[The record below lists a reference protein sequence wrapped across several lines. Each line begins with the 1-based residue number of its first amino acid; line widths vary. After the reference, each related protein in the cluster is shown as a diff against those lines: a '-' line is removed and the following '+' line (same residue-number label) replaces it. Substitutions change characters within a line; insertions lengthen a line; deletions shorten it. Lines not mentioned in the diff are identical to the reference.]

1 MTTRIGVMVRV
12 RPQLEFEKK
21 KGFST
26 EKLSI
31 SEETQ
36 EVMQD
41 SGLLSSVLKDNLMIF
56 LYNSINGEQNQ
67 IERCYQFTKIITQ
80 NQSQKQCFDDTKL
93 SEMVNRVV
101 EVSFNQVQSNICYNN
116 ISQLI
121 LSHKILMMQGFHST
135 VFAYGQTGSGKTF
148 TMEGITYENSG
159 KGLKPQ
165 IEPEAVRNENM
176 GIIPRTII
184 STFETIKKY
193 SRLKNRIYKVYLS
206 YLQIYNEKIYDLL
219 NPESSK
225 RLRIRWSKK
234 DQFSVENLF
243 VFECQNANEALELFY
258 KGIKNKF
265 MATHRLNTQSS
276 RSHCILTLR
285 VDSMTAED
293 PDNTISSKMQLVDL
307 AGSERA
313 SQSGVEGQ
321 NLKEAIE
328 INKSLFTLRQVI
340 SALAEYFQDQNQK
353 KEMPFVPYRDSKLT
367 CLLKQSIGGNSYCLM
382 IACLSPCDEYFDENI
397 STLNYATQ
405 AGFITNQPVRNE
417 DPRIKQINILKS
429 KNSELIKELHKANEH
444 IAFLSSLTN
453 QTMQVFGQDYMN
465 GKTFS
470 PSGNKQKKISSPS
483 KMLDFNLNN
492 QNENKN
498 PGFQT
503 PSELKRSHN
512 NQITY
517 LGEKA
522 NEKEI
527 LIKSQQISVGNA
539 YDQNRESILQP
550 LNTNSPIRFQPILNQ
565 TFMGQVSPGSNLQTI
580 KGFAESDKKSSDSY
594 QQAKLDSESKQQQT
608 RQTNYQIQQLQQLA
622 ESSNN
627 KILQTHQANISYL
640 SGVTNGFGFT
650 TLGQDFAIK
659 RLIESVNMIREL
671 LQSNTEMREIIDSMN
686 QEKENF
692 NAELNILQMENQD
705 LREKLEIME
714 TFQITSSS
722 SEISSESA
730 NECRKNN
737 HYDDAP
743 ALNKR
748 EIASEILQLR
758 KDKRKLN
765 QRIKQLEIENLNLQS
780 IINPNFTHAEPTRT
794 HLQATPST
802 QINKSRQAITPHSR
816 NESRFNQIQN
826 SNLKQVQDNCLTTG
840 IVSVSPFPFASS
852 NQNGNNNPLEDIT
865 NQQEGGYNMMS
876 TSYSQTRNKN
886 QNSCN
891 SDNNK
896 EQKTRFVRREQSNQ
910 SSKQYLRE
918 NSTKVSIGLSNS
930 YIGQQQQQQSHNQ
943 LSHQYHQQYQQQS
956 LSTSTQHNYKQSHSN
971 TDSNLQS
978 QTNTQSN
985 QSIYLQTQN
994 PQPSNQ
1000 IISLTEND
1008 CPQKSPNLYQF
1019 KRKYPK
1025 QPQTIHLPNSYAHS
1039 LVNVQTTTSVV
1050 STSNVPKTAFV
1061 LKEAKQEELQNQQN
1075 IQNHQ
1080 HYIQQHQQILNKSV
1094 NNSHINSGICSS
1106 SSSSSDYYANM
1117 NNQNNNTNNNNNR
1130 TTPNANGE
1138 SKSPNR
1144 MAQIETAYNWK
1155 IKITPKNSKQ
1165 RSITRGKKPPRTQ
1178 EEGNRW
1184 CKTPLQQRP
1193 DISEILPILNNH
1205 SISHNIS
1212 NF

>member
-1 MTTRIGVMVRV
+1 MTTRIGVMVRI

-36 EVMQD
+36 E
-41 SGLLSSVLKDNLMIF
+41 II
-56 LYNSINGEQNQ
+56 INGEENQ

-80 NQSQKQCFDDTKL
+80 NQNQKQCFDDTKL
-93 SEMVNRVV
+93 SDMVNRVI
-101 EVSFNQVQSNICYNN
+101 E
-116 ISQLI
+116 
-121 LSHKILMMQGFHST
+121 GFHST

-148 TMEGITYENSG
+148 TMEGITYENNG

-165 IEPEAVRNENM
+165 IEPEAIRNENM

-193 SRLKNRIYKVYLS
+193 SRVKNRIYKVYLS

-225 RLRIRWSKK
+225 GLRIRWSKK

-293 PDNTISSKMQLVDL
+293 PDNIISSKMQLVDL

-340 SALAEYFQDQNQK
+340 SALAEYFQDQSQK

-453 QTMQVFGQDYMN
+453 QTMKVFGQDYMN

-470 PSGNKQKKISSPS
+470 PQGNKQNKIPSPT
-483 KMLDFNLNN
+483 KTLDFNYVN
-492 QNENKN
+492 QNENIN

-503 PSELKRSHN
+503 PSELRRSHN
-512 NQITY
+512 IQNTQY
-517 LGEKA
+517 GEKI
-522 NEKEI
+522 NEREI
-527 LIKSQQISVGNA
+527 LIKSQQISFGNA
-539 YDQNRESILQP
+539 GGQNRENILQP
-550 LNTNSPIRFQPILNQ
+550 LNTNSPTRFQPVLNKS
-565 TFMGQVSPGSNLQTI
+565 FMGQVSPGSNLQTI

-594 QQAKLDSESKQQQT
+594 QQAKLDSENNSQQSK
-608 RQTNYQIQQLQQLA
+608 QTNYQIQQQQQFGENLNNQQLQ
-622 ESSNN
+622 
-627 KILQTHQANISYL
+627 IHQANISQL
-640 SGVTNGFGFT
+640 SGVANGFGFT

-659 RLIESVNMIREL
+659 RLIDSVNMIREL

-714 TFQITSSS
+714 TFHATSS
-722 SEISSESA
+722 EVSSEST

-737 HYDDAP
+737 NQDDILS
-743 ALNKR
+743 LNKR

-765 QRIKQLEIENLNLQS
+765 QRIKQLEIENLNLQN

-794 HLQATPST
+794 HLQATPSS
-802 QINKSRQAITPHSR
+802 QINKSRSIITPHSR
-816 NESRFNQIQN
+816 NESRQNQLQN
-826 SNLKQVQDNCLTTG
+826 SNLMQIQDNCITNG
-840 IVSVSPFPFASS
+840 IVNVSPFPLTNNNN
-852 NQNGNNNPLEDIT
+852 NQNGNNNPLDDIT
-865 NQQEGGYNMMS
+865 NQQEGSQNMMS
-876 TSYSQTRNKN
+876 TNYCQARNKN
-886 QNSCN
+886 QINCN
-891 SDNNK
+891 SDCNK

-930 YIGQQQQQQSHNQ
+930 YIGQQQQQSHNQ
-943 LSHQYHQQYQQQS
+943 LSQQYHQQLQQQS
-956 LSTSTQHNYKQSHSN
+956 ISTVSQHNYKQCHSN
-971 TDSNLQS
+971 VEYNLQ
-978 QTNTQSN
+978 QQANIQSN

-994 PQPSNQ
+994 PQSSNQ
-1000 IISLTEND
+1000 ITSLTEND
-1008 CPQKSPNLYQF
+1008 CPQKSPNLYQY
-1019 KRKYPK
+1019 KKKYPK
-1025 QPQTIHLPNSYAHS
+1025 QSQTIHLSNNFAYS
-1039 LVNVQTTTSVV
+1039 LTNAQTTTSIV
-1050 STSNVPKTAFV
+1050 SSSNVPKTAFV
-1061 LKEAKQEELQNQQN
+1061 LKEAKQEEIQNQQL
-1075 IQNHQ
+1075 IQNHYQ
-1080 HYIQQHQQILNKSV
+1080 YMQQQQQIPLNKSI
-1094 NNSHINSGICSS
+1094 NSSHINSGVCSS
-1106 SSSSSDYYANM
+1106 SSSSSGYYANV
-1117 NNQNNNTNNNNNR
+1117 NNQNTSSINNR
-1130 TTPNANGE
+1130 TATNPNCE
-1138 SKSPNR
+1138 SKSPNSINR

-1155 IKITPKNSKQ
+1155 IKITPKNNKQ
-1165 RSITRGKKPPRTQ
+1165 RSITGGKKPPRTQ

-1193 DISEILPILNNH
+1193 DMSEILPILNNH
-1205 SISHNIS
+1205 SISHNIQ

>member
-1 MTTRIGVMVRV
+1 MTTRIGVMVRI

-21 KGFST
+21 KGLST
-26 EKLSI
+26 EKISI

-36 EVMQD
+36 E
-41 SGLLSSVLKDNLMIF
+41 II
-56 LYNSINGEQNQ
+56 INGEENQ
-67 IERCYQFTKIITQ
+67 IERCYQFTKIISQ
-80 NQSQKQCFDDTKL
+80 NQNQKQCFDDTKL

-101 EVSFNQVQSNICYNN
+101 E
-116 ISQLI
+116 
-121 LSHKILMMQGFHST
+121 GFHST

-148 TMEGITYENSG
+148 TMEGISYENNG

-165 IEPEAVRNENM
+165 IEPEAIRNENM

-225 RLRIRWSKK
+225 GLRIRWSKK

-243 VFECQNANEALELFY
+243 VFECQNANEALDLFY

-293 PDNTISSKMQLVDL
+293 PDNIISSKMQLVDL

-353 KEMPFVPYRDSKLT
+353 KELPFVPYRDSKLT

-417 DPRIKQINILKS
+417 DPRIKQINVLKS

-453 QTMQVFGQDYMN
+453 QAMKVFGQDYMN

-470 PSGNKQKKISSPS
+470 PSENKQKKTSSPS
-483 KMLDFNLNN
+483 KMLEFNNAN

-498 PGFQT
+498 PGLQT
-503 PSELKRSHN
+503 PLQLRYSHN
-512 NQITY
+512 IQNSQQREY
-517 LGEKA
+517 A

-527 LIKSQQISVGNA
+527 LIKSQQISFGNTSG
-539 YDQNRESILQP
+539 QNRENVLQP
-550 LNTNSPIRFQPILNQ
+550 LNTNSPIRFQPGLNQ

-580 KGFAESDKKSSDSY
+580 KGFAESDKKSSDSC
-594 QQAKLDSESKQQQT
+594 QQAKLDSECKQQQT
-608 RQTNYQIQQLQQLA
+608 KQTNYQIQQLQQFGD
-622 ESSNN
+622 SSDNQ
-627 KILQTHQANISYL
+627 ILQTHQANISYL
-640 SGVTNGFGFT
+640 SGVASGFGFT

-705 LREKLEIME
+705 LREKLEIIE

-722 SEISSESA
+722 SEASSESA
-730 NECRKNN
+730 NECRKN
-737 HYDDAP
+737 YDDAP
-743 ALNKR
+743 PLNKR

-765 QRIKQLEIENLNLQS
+765 QRIKQLEIENLNLQN

-794 HLQATPST
+794 HLQATPSS
-802 QINKSRQAITPHSR
+802 QINKNRQIITPHSR
-816 NESRFNQIQN
+816 NESRQNQLQN
-826 SNLKQVQDNCLTTG
+826 SNLKQIQDNCITTG
-840 IVSVSPFPFASS
+840 VVSVSPFPFTSS
-852 NQNGNNNPLEDIT
+852 NQNANNNPLEDIT
-865 NQQEGGYNMMS
+865 NQQEGSYNMM
-876 TSYSQTRNKN
+876 TTNYSQTRNKN
-886 QNSCN
+886 QIGCN
-891 SDNNK
+891 SDSSK

-943 LSHQYHQQYQQQS
+943 LAQQYHQQQQQQS
-956 LSTSTQHNYKQSHSN
+956 ISNVTQHNYKQSHSN
-971 TDSNLQS
+971 VEYNLQ
-978 QTNTQSN
+978 QQANTQSN

-994 PQPSNQ
+994 PQSSNN

-1019 KRKYPK
+1019 KRHYPK
-1025 QPQTIHLPNSYAHS
+1025 QPQSINLSNNYAYS
-1039 LVNVQTTTSVV
+1039 FANVQTTTSVV

-1061 LKEAKQEELQNQQN
+1061 LKEAKQEEIQNQQL

-1080 HYIQQHQQILNKSV
+1080 HYIQQQQHIPLNKSV
-1094 NNSHINSGICSS
+1094 NSSHINSGICSS
-1106 SSSSSDYYANM
+1106 SSSSSGYYANM
-1117 NNQNNNTNNNNNR
+1117 NINNSNNNR
-1130 TTPNANGE
+1130 MTPNTNCE

-1155 IKITPKNSKQ
+1155 VKITPKNGKQ
-1165 RSITRGKKPPRTQ
+1165 RSITGGKKPPRTQ

-1193 DISEILPILNNH
+1193 DIQEILPILNNH
-1205 SISHNIS
+1205 SISQNIS